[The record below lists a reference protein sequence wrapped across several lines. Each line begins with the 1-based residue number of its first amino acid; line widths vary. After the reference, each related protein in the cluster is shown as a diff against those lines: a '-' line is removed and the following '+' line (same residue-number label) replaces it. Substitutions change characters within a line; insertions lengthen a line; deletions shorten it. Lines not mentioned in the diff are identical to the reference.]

1 MKILFSPSES
11 KSKTNTQTC
20 INENSFVFSNLY
32 NKRLE
37 VLTKYKNHIKQCSEG
52 ELEKF
57 FGIKDKNEMQ
67 ELTQDIIIKDTIKA
81 IQRYNGVAFDY
92 LDYENLNENSKKYID
107 ENVLIFSNLFG
118 PILAKDLIPYYKLKQ
133 GEKIKDFN
141 IEKFYKD
148 NFSDEIDK
156 FLENE
161 LIIDL
166 RAKFYEKFY
175 TIKKPF
181 LTFTFLKN
189 SKTLSHF
196 AKAYRGKILRILASK
211 NIHNKEALLEN
222 LPNELKIKEI
232 KIQGLKEE
240 IILDIV
246 S

>member
-1 MKILFSPSES
+1 MKILFSPSEC
-11 KSKTNTQTC
+11 KNKTSMQTC
-20 INENSFVFSNLY
+20 INENSFVFINLY
-32 NKRLE
+32 SKRLE
-37 VLTKYKNHIKQCSEG
+37 VLAKYKNHIKQCNEG

-67 ELTQDIIIKDTIKA
+67 ELIQDILTKDTIKA

-92 LDYENLNENSKKYID
+92 LDYENLSEISKKYID

-133 GEKIKDFN
+133 GEKIKNFN

-148 NFSDEIDK
+148 NFSNEVDK

-175 TIKKPF
+175 TIKQPF
-181 LTFTFLKN
+181 
-189 SKTLSHF
+189 
-196 AKAYRGKILRILASK
+196 I
-211 NIHNKEALLEN
+211 
-222 LPNELKIKEI
+222 
-232 KIQGLKEE
+232 
-240 IILDIV
+240 
-246 S
+246 

>member
-11 KSKTNTQTC
+11 KNKINTQDY
-20 INENSFVFSNLY
+20 INKNSFVFSNLY
-32 NKRLE
+32 SKRLE
-37 VLTKYKNHIKQCSEG
+37 VLTKYKNHINQCNEV

-57 FGIKDKNEMQ
+57 FGIKDASEIE
-67 ELTQDIIIKDTIKA
+67 ELTHDILTKETNKA
-81 IQRYNGVAFDY
+81 IQRYNGVAFDH
-92 LDYENLNENSKKYID
+92 LDYENLSENSRKYID

-133 GEKIKDFN
+133 GEKIKEFN
-141 IEKFYKD
+141 IEKYYKD
-148 NFSDEIDK
+148 SFSDELDK

-161 LIIDL
+161 LVIDL

-196 AKAYRGKILRILASK
+196 AKAYRGKILRVLASK
-211 NIHNKEALLEN
+211 NIHSKEILLEN
-222 LPNELKIKEI
+222 LPNDLKIKEI
-232 KIQGLKEE
+232 KIQGLKED
-240 IILDIV
+240 IILDIA

>member
-1 MKILFSPSES
+1 MKILFSPSEG
-11 KSKTNTQTC
+11 KSKINTHTC
-20 INENSFVFSNLY
+20 LNEKSFIFSKLY
-32 NKRLE
+32 DKRLE
-37 VLTKYKNHIKQCSEG
+37 VITQYKIFIKECDKNV
-52 ELEKF
+52 LEKF
-57 FGIKDKNEMQ
+57 FGIKDKNE
-67 ELTQDIIIKDTIKA
+67 LYDLGQDILKKDTTKA
-81 IQRYNGVAFDY
+81 IQRYNGVAFEY
-92 LDYENLNENSKKYID
+92 LDYESLNEISKKYID

-141 IEKFYKD
+141 IEKFYKE
-148 NFSDEIDK
+148 NFSSELDN

-175 TIKKPF
+175 TLKQPF
-181 LTFTFLKN
+181 TTLTFLKN

-211 NIHNKEALLEN
+211 NIHSKEVLLEN
-222 LPNELKIKEI
+222 LPNDLKIKEI

-240 IILDIV
+240 IILDIA

>member
-67 ELTQDIIIKDTIKA
+67 ELTQDIITKDTIKA

-92 LDYENLNENSKKYID
+92 LDYENLSEVSREYID

-181 LTFTFLKN
+181 LTFTF
-189 SKTLSHF
+189 
-196 AKAYRGKILRILASK
+196 
-211 NIHNKEALLEN
+211 
-222 LPNELKIKEI
+222 
-232 KIQGLKEE
+232 
-240 IILDIV
+240 
-246 S
+246 

>member
-37 VLTKYKNHIKQCSEG
+37 VLTKYKNHIKQCSES

-57 FGIKDKNEMQ
+57 FGIKDENEMQ
-67 ELTQDIIIKDTIKA
+67 ELTQDIITKDTIKA

-92 LDYENLNENSKKYID
+92 LDYENLSEVSREYID

-181 LTFTFLKN
+181 LTLTFFKN
-189 SKTLSHF
+189 SKSLSHF

-211 NIHNKEALLEN
+211 NIHSKEALLEN

-240 IILDIV
+240 IVLDIV

>member
-11 KSKTNTQTC
+11 KNKINTHTY
-20 INENSFVFSNLY
+20 ITDKSFIFTNLY

-37 VLTKYKNHIKQCSEG
+37 VINKYKNFIQQCKED
-52 ELEKF
+52 ELAVF
-57 FGIKDKNEMQ
+57 FGVKDKNEIYDF
-67 ELTQDIIIKDTIKA
+67 TQDILKKDTAKA
-81 IQRYNGVAFDY
+81 IQRYNGVAFEY
-92 LDYENLNENSKKYID
+92 LNYNNLDKKSKKYID

-175 TIKKPF
+175 TIKRPF
-181 LTFTFLKN
+181 
-189 SKTLSHF
+189 
-196 AKAYRGKILRILASK
+196 
-211 NIHNKEALLEN
+211 
-222 LPNELKIKEI
+222 
-232 KIQGLKEE
+232 
-240 IILDIV
+240 
-246 S
+246 

>member
-11 KSKTNTQTC
+11 KSKTNSQTC
-20 INENSFVFSNLY
+20 INENSFVFNNLY

-37 VLTKYKNHIKQCSEG
+37 VLTKYKNHIKQCSES

-67 ELTQDIIIKDTIKA
+67 ELAQDIITKDTIKA

-92 LDYENLNENSKKYID
+92 LDYENLSEVSREYID
-107 ENVLIFSNLFG
+107 VNVLIFSNLFG

-175 TIKKPF
+175 TIKRPF
-181 LTFTFLKN
+181 LTLTFLKN
-189 SKTLSHF
+189 SKSLSHF
-196 AKAYRGKILRILASK
+196 AKAYRGKMLRILASK
-211 NIHNKEALLEN
+211 NIHSKEALLE
-222 LPNELKIKEI
+222 
-232 KIQGLKEE
+232 
-240 IILDIV
+240 
-246 S
+246 